1 MDVKGVQRG
10 GGGGGG
16 GVVGGGGGGGGGV
29 MEVCRNTCK
38 PFHKK
43 LIIQNI

>member
-16 GVVGGGGGGGGGV
+16 GGGL